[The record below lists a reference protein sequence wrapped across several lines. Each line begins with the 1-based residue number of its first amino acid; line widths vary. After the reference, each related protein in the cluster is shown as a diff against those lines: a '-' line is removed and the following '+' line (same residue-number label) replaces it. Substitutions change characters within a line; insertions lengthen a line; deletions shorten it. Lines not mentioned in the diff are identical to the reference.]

1 MVKGARGTP
10 GVTDEA
16 RKTPL
21 KEDRQMS
28 EIAQFET
35 RISAALDRIRA
46 AAEAASTD
54 ARVDAAPDTAQAPA
68 AGEQADRVA
77 NQPRAPEA
85 REAPDT
91 AAAEETDVAELRRQL
106 DEERTANAQLE
117 ERVKTLKH
125 RQDGKLNDLE
135 SAVAAGR
142 KRAAKMDRELQ
153 RLRQVNAELREI
165 NDQLRQ
171 AVEAGISEPHL
182 VNKAMMAELDALR
195 ATRAADAA
203 EMDAILGE
211 LRPILQQEA

>member
-1 MVKGARGTP
+1 M
-10 GVTDEA
+10 
-16 RKTPL
+16 PL
-21 KEDRQMS
+21 EEDRQMS

-46 AAEAASTD
+46 AAEAAGAD
-54 ARVDAAPDTAQAPA
+54 VAPDTAQAQA
-68 AGEQADRVA
+68 AEGQADRVA
-77 NQPRAPEA
+77 DQPATPDASATPEATAAPET
-85 REAPDT
+85 E
-91 AAAEETDVAELRRQL
+91 VAELRRQL

-165 NDQLRQ
+165 NDQLRR

-211 LRPILQQEA
+211 LRPILQQET